1 MDFRERYLSFM
12 KSRLGDL
19 SGLDFAVDCSCG
31 MASLLVEDL
40 FPGASTINCGLDG
53 SFPAHSPNP
62 LAAEAREQISRLVRE
77 RGLDCG
83 VIFDGDADRCMF
95 VDERGGFVQ
104 PDFLIPF
111 VVPLG
116 GNKVIHDV
124 RTSRGTIDFIRA
136 HGGEPLMVPVGH
148 VFAKKVLRESGA
160 IGGGEL
166 AGHYYFRD
174 FHCCDSGILAAIR
187 ILGKIAESK
196 RNGASFSQM
205 VAPVKGRWAN
215 SGERNY
221 RCENKDAAMERVK
234 SAFSGEVNNLDG
246 YRIEMPEGWIS
257 VRKSNTEPY
266 LRLIVE
272 AESDALMRS
281 WIEKAE
287 RAVNE
292 G

>member
-19 SGLDFAVDCSCG
+19 SGLDFAVDYSCG

-40 FPGASTINCGLDG
+40 FPGAATINCGLDG

-148 VFAKKVLRESGA
+148 VFAKKVLRGSGA

-187 ILGKIAESK
+187 ILEKIAESK

-205 VAPVKGRWAN
+205 VAPVKGCWAN

>member
-40 FPGASTINCGLDG
+40 FPGAATINCGLDG

-95 VDERGGFVQ
+95 VDERGVFVQ

-187 ILGKIAESK
+187 ILEKIAESK

-234 SAFSGEVNNLDG
+234 SAFRGEVNNLDG

>member
-12 KSRLGDL
+12 KSRIGDL

-40 FPGASTINCGLDG
+40 FPGAATINCGLDG

-187 ILGKIAESK
+187 ILGKIAASK

-272 AESDALMRS
+272 AESDALMHS

>member
-40 FPGASTINCGLDG
+40 FPGAATINCGLDG

-148 VFAKKVLRESGA
+148 VFAKKVLRGSGA

-187 ILGKIAESK
+187 ILEKIAESK

-205 VAPVKGRWAN
+205 VAPVKGCWAN

>member
-40 FPGASTINCGLDG
+40 FPGAATINCGLDG

>member
-40 FPGASTINCGLDG
+40 FPGAATINCGLDG

-187 ILGKIAESK
+187 ILEKIAESK

-234 SAFSGEVNNLDG
+234 SAFRGEVNNLDG

-281 WIEKAE
+281 WIEQAE